1 VLLSNALTQF
11 EEAFQQGANE
21 QYDHEHNVF
30 ERQQQQLYEQAMI
43 FQEEGLQKQEINVPI
58 EVVEENDD
66 DPNEE
71 HDAVEILEENVAEAM
86 AQVREQEQR
95 NLINL
100 ALMLDIIGTTTNNHR
115 PK

>member
-1 VLLSNALTQF
+1 
-11 EEAFQQGANE
+11 
-21 QYDHEHNVF
+21 
-30 ERQQQQLYEQAMI
+30 MI